1 MKTVSTQKDQGAPAP
16 DPKAAARDRVRK
28 HRESL
33 RAQGLRP
40 IQIWVP
46 DTRKPGFAEEARRQS
61 LAVRNDPQ
69 EKETLDWIEK
79 AMDYSGWV

>member
-1 MKTVSTQKDQGAPAP
+1 VKTIPSRKNQESPAP
-16 DPKAAARDRVRK
+16 DAEAAARDRVRK

-40 IQIWVP
+40 IQIWIP

-61 LAVRNDPQ
+61 LAVSEDPDEQ
-69 EKETLDWIEK
+69 EMYDFIDAVMEGTDW
-79 AMDYSGWV
+79 S